1 MDKFRAMAYFVQ
13 IVEHGSLS
21 AAAEAGGQSVAS
33 LVRSLAALERQLG
46 VRLLNRST
54 RRMALT
60 DEGQRYLAFSKR
72 MLAECDAMEREL
84 EGRDGQV
91 RGTLRITAPVEFG
104 QLYLAPLV
112 NSFLIEHP
120 QARAELILN
129 DQIVPLLDE
138 RLDLALRIGQLP
150 DSGLMARPLGASRL
164 ITCASPAYLNEQPPL
179 RAPGELARHA
189 CIAFA
194 GHGSQWYYRQ
204 GGKSLAVSVEP
215 RLWCN
220 QIRAVRLACVQ
231 GLGVA
236 RLLHYQAAEALA
248 SGTLVRVLEPFEPP
262 DLPVQLVYPHGLAL
276 APRVK
281 AFVEWAAP
289 RLKAALPSPA

>member
-1 MDKFRAMAYFVQ
+1 MDKLKAMAHFVR

-60 DEGQRYLAFSKR
+60 DEGQRYLAFSQR
-72 MLAECDAMEREL
+72 MLAECDAIEREL

-91 RGTLRITAPVEFG
+91 RGVLRLTAPVELG

-112 NSFLIEHP
+112 NGFLAEHP

-129 DQIVPLLDE
+129 DQIVPMIDE

-150 DSGLMARPLGASRL
+150 DSGLVARALGSTRL
-164 ITCASPAYLNEQPPL
+164 LTCASPAYLASHPPL
-179 RAPGELARHA
+179 LIPAELARHA

-194 GHGSQWYYRQ
+194 GHGTQWYYRQ
-204 GGKSLAVSVEP
+204 AGQSQAVTVEA

-248 SGTLVRVLEPFEPP
+248 SGELVRVLEAFEPQ
-262 DLPVQLVYPHGLAL
+262 DLPVQLVYPHGLGL

-289 RLKAALPSPA
+289 RLQAALPRPG